1 MRSNAA
7 DIAGR
12 ENRCELEQNIPSE
25 AIYWLCFAAC
35 FACAALFLRSWLRV
49 RLSLMLWGASGF
61 ILLAISNGLLL
72 LDKISLPALD
82 LSGYRLLASV
92 AGVGLLLFG
101 TSREGR

>member
-1 MRSNAA
+1 
-7 DIAGR
+7 
-12 ENRCELEQNIPSE
+12 
-25 AIYWLCFAAC
+25 
-35 FACAALFLRSWLRV
+35 
-49 RLSLMLWGASGF
+49 MLWGASGY

-82 LSGYRLLASV
+82 LSGYRLLASA